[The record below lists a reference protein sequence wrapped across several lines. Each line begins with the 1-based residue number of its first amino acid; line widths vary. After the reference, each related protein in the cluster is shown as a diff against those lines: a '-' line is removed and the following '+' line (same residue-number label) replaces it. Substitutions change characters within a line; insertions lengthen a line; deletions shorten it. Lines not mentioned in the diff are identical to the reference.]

1 MGHGY
6 KGNLTLWERF
16 FGPLVNFF
24 LPRAFF
30 FVPEEE
36 KEEEKEEEEEDED
49 EDEENEDE
57 E

>member
-24 LPRAFF
+24 SLRAFF

-36 KEEEKEEEEEDED
+36 EEEEGSRSELKL
-49 EDEENEDE
+49 
-57 E
+57 

>member
-24 LPRAFF
+24 SPRAFF

-36 KEEEKEEEEEDED
+36 KEEKEEEDKDEEDK
-49 EDEENEDE
+49 DEE
-57 E
+57 